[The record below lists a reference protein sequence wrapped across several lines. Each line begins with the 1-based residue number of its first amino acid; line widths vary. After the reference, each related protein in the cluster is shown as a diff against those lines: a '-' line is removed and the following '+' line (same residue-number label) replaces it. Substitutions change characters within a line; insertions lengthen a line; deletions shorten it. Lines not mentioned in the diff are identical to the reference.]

1 MSDNSLPKKPHYR
14 VDEAANYCE
23 VSRQTIYRWVEC
35 GLLDAVRIG
44 KKKIKI
50 TRESLIKAIKPA

>member
-1 MSDNSLPKKPHYR
+1 MGDILPQKNHFR
-14 VDEAANYCE
+14 VDEAALYCE

-44 KKKIKI
+44 KKRLKI
-50 TRESLIKAIKPA
+50 TRKSLLKIIEPV